1 MRWIRNPWLGSV
13 LVLAALVIYARA
25 ETPLAALAIGLP
37 FAIVVWAYWCFG
49 QRMSASKGI
58 MATPPGQLFP
68 KGVGIVIVVL
78 TGVWFAYMCYGL
90 FTEKGVIGWL
100 NAVQGAR
107 DGKFSTKLSFIVA
120 LWYLF
125 CALGVIGLAG
135 AWFGRD
141 RGLTSMGNP
150 AATLK
155 ATRAAARPAAA
166 SPRDP
171 TRMALWMLI
180 GLVVAAWVIGY
191 PVYLWIAA
199 EHREDS
205 QARYVSVALSAS
217 RVVWPQDPHVSLDG
231 QPKGDQVLVLKE
243 GDHARKTFFV
253 PVTGASWTPTQPV
266 SAVLTFVAEV
276 PPRLDNPILGRVRS
290 DALPLAAIDA
300 FARSGVQIDPA
311 HRLIDLIPSQQGR
324 VLDRSDADR
333 QNFLLIATLV
343 SVLSLLLAFMVW
355 LTSRFKR
362 RAAKPT

>member
-1 MRWIRNPWLGSV
+1 MKWIRNPWLGSV

-49 QRMSASKGI
+49 QQMAASKGI

-78 TGVWFAYMCYGL
+78 MGVWFAYMCYGL

-120 LWYLF
+120 LFYLV
-125 CALGVIGLAG
+125 CAVGVIGLAG

-141 RGLTSMGNP
+141 RGP
-150 AATLK
+150 APTGTPGATLN
-155 ATRAAARPAAA
+155 ATRAAAPPAAA

-171 TRMALWMLI
+171 SRVALWMLT
-180 GLVVAAWVIGY
+180 GLVLAPWMIGG

-199 EHREDS
+199 EHRKDA
-205 QARYVSVALSAS
+205 QARYVSVALGTSH
-217 RVVWPQDPHVSLDG
+217 VVWPQDSHVSLGG
-231 QPKGDQVLVLKE
+231 QPQGDQVLVLRE

-253 PVTGASWTPTQPV
+253 PVTGASWTPSQPV
-266 SAVLTFVAEV
+266 SALLTFVAEA
-276 PPRLDNPILGRVRS
+276 PPGLDNPILGRLRS

-311 HRLIDLIPSQQGR
+311 HRLVDLVPSHQGR

-355 LTSRFKR
+355 LISRFKR
-362 RAAKPT
+362 RAAKSP